1 MDELLTYRIFRAFKK
16 QILEDPTFKK
26 RLLSLAH
33 PAESKESLVMNSTSC
48 VVDETW
54 VNMIETHMDF
64 LVKAVAEERQFV
76 RSDGEVL
83 PIERVRS
90 VSKDSIEDLGKHSNY
105 LTHDPATT
113 GGKVIPDRLL
123 VSKKESD
130 FKVYENRFLYTA
142 LVYLC
147 QFIELRLNEIV
158 AISGRYEGE
167 SIYQKVVRSP
177 SASTEFEVKLHENR
191 LNDPVALNT
200 GGSAQAIR
208 RISSALAT
216 VRVLLDTPLMKEVSE
231 APMVKMP
238 ITKTNIIRFDPN
250 FQGALELYL
259 FLHSYDKKGYEIKTE
274 RREIGSLSGRSK
286 EDFALLLFLDSFFTY
301 MYGNGLDEELH
312 LQSEEQNEK
321 ERLAE
326 VEKAKK
332 AVEKARRDMDS
343 HKEGPEAYVI
353 ALEKAERTL
362 EKELVLAGE
371 RAGDQE
377 LFIKREVKRLAA
389 LFDDG
394 LARQEAELQKELDA
408 RDAKMEEVR
417 QECNARLRQKD
428 EEVFQAK
435 RECDQA
441 IAAKEEEKK
450 AIIAEKEAV
459 EQDLAKERELV
470 QILQAQIIAAE
481 KSSGKKNFEE
491 MSSREKFSYL
501 DAQKKAFDSYYKAQW
516 ALAKKAIRKEAFS
529 APDPKKKKKKE
540 KKVKGGK

>member
-16 QILEDPTFKK
+16 KILEDPLFKK

-33 PAESKESLVMNSTSC
+33 PAESKERLIMNSTTC

-64 LVKAVAEERQFV
+64 LIKAVAEERQFV
-76 RSDGEVL
+76 RSEGEVL

-158 AISGRYEGE
+158 AISGRYEGN
-167 SIYQKVVRSP
+167 SHYLKVTRSP
-177 SASTEFEVKLHENR
+177 NATTEFEMTLKESR
-191 LNDPVALNT
+191 LNDPVALNQ

-208 RISSALAT
+208 RISSFLAT
-216 VRVLLDTPLMKEVSE
+216 ARTLLDTPLMKEVSE

-259 FLHSYDKKGYEIKTE
+259 FLHSYDKKGYELKTE
-274 RREIGSLSGRSK
+274 SREINALSGRSK
-286 EDFALLLFLDSFFTY
+286 EDFALLLFLNSFFTY
-301 MYGNGLDEELH
+301 MYGNALDEELH
-312 LQSEEQNEK
+312 NQSEEQNEK
-321 ERLAE
+321 ERLADLA
-326 VEKAKK
+326 KAKK
-332 AVEKARRDMDS
+332 AMEKARRDMESQKD
-343 HKEGPEAYVI
+343 GPEKYILAI
-353 ALEKAERTL
+353 EEAERAL
-362 EKELVLAGE
+362 EKELSLTQE
-371 RAGDQE
+371 KLGDQE
-377 LFIKREVKRLAA
+377 QFVKSEVKRLAS

-394 LARQEAELQKELDA
+394 LARQEKEFADA
-408 RDAKMEEVR
+408 MQAKDDEVR
-417 QECNARLRQKD
+417 LAKEDLAKQLQAKD
-428 EEVFQAK
+428 EEVA
-435 RECDQA
+435 
-441 IAAKEEEKK
+441 AAKKECALSLAQKDAEKAAVLEEKAAVERALEEEKRHGDILK
-450 AIIAEKEAV
+450 AE
-459 EQDLAKERELV
+459 
-470 QILQAQIIAAE
+470 IIAAQQRA
-481 KSSGKKNFEE
+481 GKKDFEA
-491 MSSREKFSYL
+491 MTSKEKFAYL
-501 DAQKKAFDSYYKAQW
+501 DAQKKAFDAYCKEQW
-516 ALAKKAIRKEAFS
+516 ALTKKAIREEAF
-529 APDPKKKKKKE
+529 ATHGPKKKE
-540 KKVKGGK
+540 KKKKGGKGE